1 MSISEIQMPRYYPIY
16 LDIRDKK
23 CVVVGGGGVAYR
35 KAVSLKEAGAQVV
48 VISPD
53 FSEDFLKEESMTM
66 LRQKYEERCLEGA
79 TLIIAATNDKEI
91 NQRVWEEARRHG
103 LLVNVVDQP
112 ELCNFIVPSV
122 VNRGELQISIS
133 TGGASPAFAR
143 RTRQE
148 LENHFG
154 PEYGEFIELLS
165 RMRSEARSQIS
176 DGAERQKLMERL
188 ASPDMLDMVRT
199 KGTKETEK
207 EMRKIISKEAE
218 RNRS

>member
-1 MSISEIQMPRYYPIY
+1 
-16 LDIRDKK
+16 
-23 CVVVGGGGVAYR
+23 
-35 KAVSLKEAGAQVV
+35 
-48 VISPD
+48 
-53 FSEDFLKEESMTM
+53 M

-143 RTRQE
+143 RLRQE

-154 PEYGEFIELLS
+154 PEYGEFVELLS
-165 RMRSEARSQIS
+165 KMRSEARSQIG
-176 DGAERQKLMERL
+176 DGTKRQKLMERL
-188 ASPDMLDMVRT
+188 ASPDMLDMIRT
-199 KGTKETEK
+199 KGTRETEK
-207 EMRKIISKEAE
+207 EMRKIIGEETE
-218 RNRS
+218 RNGY

>member
-1 MSISEIQMPRYYPIY
+1 MPRYYPIY

-23 CVVVGGGGVAYR
+23 CVVVGGGDVAYR

-53 FSEDFLKEESMTM
+53 FSKDFLKEEGITM

-143 RTRQE
+143 RLRQE

-154 PEYGEFIELLS
+154 PEYGEFVELLS
-165 RMRSEARSQIS
+165 KMRSEARSQIG
-176 DGAERQKLMERL
+176 DGTKRQKLMERL
-188 ASPDMLDMVRT
+188 ASPDMLDMIRT
-199 KGTKETEK
+199 KGTRETEK
-207 EMRKIISKEAE
+207 EMRKIIGEETE
-218 RNRS
+218 RNGY

>member
-1 MSISEIQMPRYYPIY
+1 M
-16 LDIRDKK
+16 
-23 CVVVGGGGVAYR
+23 AYR

-53 FSEDFLKEESMTM
+53 FSKDFLKEEGITM

-143 RTRQE
+143 RLRQE

-154 PEYGEFIELLS
+154 PEYGEFVELLS
-165 RMRSEARSQIS
+165 KMRSEARSQIS
-176 DGAERQKLMERL
+176 DGTKRQKLMERL
-188 ASPDMLDMVRT
+188 ASPDMLDMIRT
-199 KGTKETEK
+199 KGTRETEK
-207 EMRKIISKEAE
+207 EMRKIIGEETE
-218 RNRS
+218 RNGY

>member
-1 MSISEIQMPRYYPIY
+1 MPRYYPIY
-16 LDIRDKK
+16 VDIRDKK
-23 CVVVGGGGVAYR
+23 CVVVGGGDVAYR

-53 FSEDFLKEESMTM
+53 FSKDFLKEESITM

-143 RTRQE
+143 RLRQE

-154 PEYGEFIELLS
+154 PEYGEFVELLS
-165 RMRSEARSQIS
+165 KMRSEARSQIS
-176 DGAERQKLMERL
+176 DGTKRQKLMERL
-188 ASPDMLDMVRT
+188 ASPDMLDMIRT
-199 KGTKETEK
+199 KGTRETEK
-207 EMRKIISKEAE
+207 EMRKIIGEETE
-218 RNRS
+218 RN

>member
-1 MSISEIQMPRYYPIY
+1 MPRYYPIY

-23 CVVVGGGGVAYR
+23 CVVVGGGDVAYR

-53 FSEDFLKEESMTM
+53 FSKDFLKEEGITM

-133 TGGASPAFAR
+133 TGGASPAVAKSIREKLEDVFGSEYEEYLNLLTKMRSIAMSDIKNSAKR
-143 RTRQE
+143 RKVLRRLAEKDILDIVKNNGVTE
-148 LENHFG
+148 AEA
-154 PEYGEFIELLS
+154 
-165 RMRSEARSQIS
+165 RMREIMF
-176 DGAERQKLMERL
+176 E
-188 ASPDMLDMVRT
+188 
-199 KGTKETEK
+199 
-207 EMRKIISKEAE
+207 
-218 RNRS
+218 

>member
-1 MSISEIQMPRYYPIY
+1 MPRYYPIY

-23 CVVVGGGGVAYR
+23 CVVVGGGDVAYR

-53 FSEDFLKEESMTM
+53 FSKDFLKEEGITM

-143 RTRQE
+143 RLRQE

-154 PEYGEFIELLS
+154 PEYGEFVELLS
-165 RMRSEARSQIS
+165 KMRSEARSQIS
-176 DGAERQKLMERL
+176 DGTKRQKLMERL
-188 ASPDMLDMVRT
+188 ASPDMLDMIRT
-199 KGTKETEK
+199 KGTRETEK

-218 RNRS
+218 RNGY